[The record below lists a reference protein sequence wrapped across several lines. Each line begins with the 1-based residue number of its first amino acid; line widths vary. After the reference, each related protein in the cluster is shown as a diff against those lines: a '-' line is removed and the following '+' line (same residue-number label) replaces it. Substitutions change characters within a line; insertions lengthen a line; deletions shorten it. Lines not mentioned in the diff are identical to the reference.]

1 MVNKLFKIDKSLTKP
16 MYQQIID
23 SVIDQIRHG
32 QLSYKDSLPSEEN
45 CQMIYGVSSVIIK
58 RAYGE
63 LQKMGYITRKQGRGT
78 EISYLPELA
87 LGMSDLPNLSHIH
100 PQLNIELILKEKNSQ
115 KPFEYSY
122 KFIFKIGNLVVAQQ
136 EFLSS
141 YEHHGTSPTIYDA
154 FMSRFKLMANNN
166 LIEAKMADTSLAF
179 ILGIEEGD
187 AVISIQNTSPTIC
200 VNTYLRGDLF
210 TLLANAYEN

>member
-32 QLSYKDSLPSEEN
+32 QLGYKDSLPSEEN

-115 KPFEYSY
+115 KSFEYSY
-122 KFIFKIGNLVVAQQ
+122 KFIFKIGNLVIAQQ

-141 YEHHGTSPTIYDA
+141 YEYHGASPTIYNVLI
-154 FMSRFKLMANNN
+154 SRLTLKTNNN
-166 LIEAKMADTSLAF
+166 LIEAKKADASLAF

-187 AVISIQNTSPTIC
+187 AVISIQNASPTSC

-210 TLLANAYEN
+210 TLLANAHEN